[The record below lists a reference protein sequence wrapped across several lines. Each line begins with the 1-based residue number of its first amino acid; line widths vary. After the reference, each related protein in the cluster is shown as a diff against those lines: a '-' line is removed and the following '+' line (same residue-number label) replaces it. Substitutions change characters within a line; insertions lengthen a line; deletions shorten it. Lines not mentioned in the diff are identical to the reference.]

1 MIAVVNDANILID
14 LVKLEIEAQFFA
26 LNMAFHTTN
35 LVLGELS
42 ESQLHALQ
50 PYVLKNSLKVYT
62 CSAEDMLVIGE
73 WQSQRSALSTQ
84 DCSALWLAK
93 QYNSILLTSDN
104 KLRKTAKSER
114 IDVHGHLWIFD
125 QLADSGLLTTEMSTG
140 KLIQLCEQINPKLG
154 LPAAEIQK
162 RIRGWEI

>member
-14 LVKLEIEAQFFA
+14 LVKLEIEAHFFA
-26 LNMAFHTTN
+26 LNMAFHTTD
-35 LVLGELS
+35 LVMAELA
-42 ESQLHALQ
+42 ESQLKVLQ
-50 PYVLKNSLKVYT
+50 PYLANNSLNVYS
-62 CSAEDMLVIGE
+62 CSAEDMLIIGVL
-73 WQSQRSALSTQ
+73 QSQTSALSVQ

-93 QYNSILLTSDN
+93 QYNSMLLTSDN
-104 KLRKTAKSER
+104 KLRKTARSER

-125 QLADSGLLTTEMSTG
+125 QLSDSGLLTPEMSTG